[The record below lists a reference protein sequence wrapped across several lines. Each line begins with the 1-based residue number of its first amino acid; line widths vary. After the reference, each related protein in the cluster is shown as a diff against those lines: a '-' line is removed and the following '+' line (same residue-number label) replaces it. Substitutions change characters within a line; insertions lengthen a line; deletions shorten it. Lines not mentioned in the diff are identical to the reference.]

1 MSHKKNPPNTARQ
14 SPDGPKSLTDSE
26 ELVTQVPRSVR
37 RWQRI
42 AYGLQVVLQPL
53 IAVGAIVLLALGFS
67 MAQKN
72 GYFLSADGQ
81 GERDGVK
88 QSDIEYVCPML
99 CVPPVKEPG
108 RCPVCAMELKARD
121 ISGDP
126 KDLYGLTIAPAARR
140 LSNIKTVMATS
151 APIKKTI
158 KAFGKIAYDE
168 TSESTIAAYVS
179 GRLERLFV
187 DFTGAH
193 VDRGQAL
200 AMIYSPDLYSAQV
213 ELLQAKKALSDET
226 SDRQRI
232 VDANRR
238 IYESA
243 RQRLLEFG
251 LPESQLQSLETSGK
265 ADSRIQIASPVSG
278 TVVKK
283 MVDEGEYLKT
293 GTPILQVVD
302 LSRVWL
308 VVQLFPE
315 DASLVRFGQQVN
327 VVLQS
332 QLGKEFTGRIAFI
345 DSEINPQTQTIPV
358 RVVVPNDAGLIRV
371 GDYAEITI
379 DVTVD
384 SSGGQLDELYDPL
397 LAGKWI
403 SPRHPYIIREQP
415 GTCPVCG
422 EALLDA
428 SSLGF
433 VAAPPENQ
441 QAVVVPRESVLV
453 SGNESVAYV
462 ETNPGHFEFRQVKIG
477 PVAGEQVAIVSGI
490 KSGEMVVAN
499 AAFMVDAAFNMSGK
513 PSLIDPNRATGKD
526 EAKQAA
532 KELELATI
540 EQSLARLNQADRD
553 LARTQSYCPVT
564 GFALGSMGAPVKVT
578 VEEQA
583 VFLCCEGCRGG
594 LLEKPQYYLER
605 MKQEGQPKID
615 EALTAKQREEIE
627 KAFQSLSPEDRQ
639 LAERQKYCPVAEMRL
654 GSMGTPIKVDLEG
667 RPLFVCCDGCR
678 ESLVQDPTG
687 YLKKI
692 GDLPTQVDPAGLG
705 ERDSSPIKEAP
716 NQ

>member
-1 MSHKKNPPNTARQ
+1 MSHNKIPQKTSQELSVESPSPKKANKVAAEITP
-14 SPDGPKSLTDSE
+14 
-26 ELVTQVPRSVR
+26 SVQ
-37 RWQRI
+37 RWQKI
-42 AYGLQVVLQPL
+42 AHGTQMVLQPV
-53 IAVGAIVLLALGFS
+53 IAVGAIVLLAVGFS
-67 MAQKN
+67 VAQKN
-72 GYFLSADGQ
+72 GYFLSADSQ
-81 GERDGVK
+81 GEPGGVT

-99 CVPPVKEPG
+99 CVSPVKEPG
-108 RCPVCAMELKARD
+108 RCPVCAMELKAR
-121 ISGDP
+121 IVSGDP

-140 LSNIKTVMATS
+140 LSNIQTVMATS
-151 APIKKTI
+151 KPIKKTI

-168 TSESTIAAYVS
+168 TSESTIAAYVN

-213 ELLQAKKALSDET
+213 ELLQARKALSEEP

-238 IYESA
+238 MYESA

-265 ADSRIQIASPVSG
+265 ADSRIQITSPVSG

-315 DASLVRFGQQVN
+315 DASLVRFGQQVD

-332 QLGKEFTGRIAFI
+332 QMGKEFTGRIAFI

-358 RVVVPNDAGLIRV
+358 RVVIPNEAGLIRV
-371 GDYAEITI
+371 GDYAEIRSE
-379 DVTVD
+379 VPVD
-384 SSGGQLDELYDPL
+384 SSGGQLNELYDPQ

-403 SPRHPYIIREQP
+403 SPRHPYIIRDEP
-415 GTCPVCG
+415 GICPVCG
-422 EALLDA
+422 EELLDA

-433 VAAPPENQ
+433 VEDPPGNQ
-441 QAVVVPRESVLV
+441 MAVVVPRESVLV
-453 SGNESVAYV
+453 SGDESVAYV
-462 ETNPGHFEFRQVKIG
+462 ETSPGHFEFRQVKIG

-513 PSLIDPNRATGKD
+513 PSLIDPNRAAGKD
-526 EAKQAA
+526 ESKQAA
-532 KELELATI
+532 REIESAKI
-540 EQSLARLNQADRD
+540 EQAFAQLDDTDRALARAQRL
-553 LARTQSYCPVT
+553 CPVT
-564 GFALGSMGAPVKVT
+564 GFDLGSMGTPVKVI
-578 VEEQA
+578 VQGKA
-583 VFLCCEGCRGG
+583 VFMCCEGCRTR
-594 LLEKPQYYLER
+594 LLEEPDRYLEIL
-605 MKQEGQPKID
+605 KHGHPLKHEEP
-615 EALTAKQREEIE
+615 LTAKELEDIE
-627 KAFQSLSPEDRQ
+627 KALQALSVIDRQ
-639 LAERQKYCPVAEMRL
+639 LAEKQKYCPVAEMRL
-654 GSMGTPIKVDLEG
+654 GSMGPPIKVDLQG
-667 RPLFVCCDGCR
+667 VAVFVCCSGCR
-678 ESLVQDPTG
+678 ESLVENADK
-687 YLKKI
+687 YLEKMGK
-692 GDLPTQVDPAGLG
+692 LPTRSKPPTKETLG
-705 ERDSSPIKEAP
+705 
-716 NQ
+716 Q